1 MGVAKGGVSQFLR
14 EEKQAKMN
22 KAQYGTLSEPLVVES
37 DVAVDVTELKAEVR
51 MGKWMVLFGL
61 TIACVFCVATFAMVC
76 VATEYSKEVIIVN
89 SALTDKKT
97 NNVVST
103 REHEEIINDPL
114 KNGSGV
120 KWLTF
125 YSADGGITRA
135 EVSGFEQV
143 PCGDLTK
150 DKVCVDGDHYFFK
163 TILGTYAATPVMTK
177 DFESSVKFIPVDDDF
192 VSAAKAASTNDDKH
206 SFATGYSR
214 P

>member
-1 MGVAKGGVSQFLR
+1 
-14 EEKQAKMN
+14 MN

-97 NNVVST
+97 NTVVST

-114 KNGSGV
+114 KNGPGV

-125 YSADGGITRA
+125 YSPDGGITRA
-135 EVSGFEQV
+135 EVSGFEQI
-143 PCGDLTK
+143 PCADSTK
-150 DKVCVDGDHYFFK
+150 EKFCVDGEHYFFK
-163 TILGTYAATPVMTK
+163 TILGTYAGVPSMTK
-177 DFESSVKFIPVDDDF
+177 DFESTVKFSPVDDDF
-192 VSAAKAASTNDDKH
+192 VAAAKAAAPTGGRH
-206 SFATGYSR
+206 SFATGYQTPKLGER
-214 P
+214 EN